1 MKENNSNSLLAVT
14 EGSLVGKKIDDCD
27 IIIDKINEIE
37 ARCLDRLESVE
48 QLLNTLKREIDYIQ
62 PRDIS

>member
-1 MKENNSNSLLAVT
+1 MKENNSLLA
-14 EGSLVGKKIDDCD
+14 EGSLIDKKIDETD

>member
-1 MKENNSNSLLAVT
+1 MKENNSLLA
-14 EGSLVGKKIDDCD
+14 EGSLIDKKIDETD

-48 QLLNTLKREIDYIQ
+48 QLLNTLKREIDYKH

>member
-1 MKENNSNSLLAVT
+1 MKENNSLLAVA
-14 EGSLVGKKIDDCD
+14 EGSLIGKKIDETD
-27 IIIDKINEIE
+27 IIINKINEIE

>member
-1 MKENNSNSLLAVT
+1 MKENNSLLAVA
-14 EGSLVGKKIDDCD
+14 EGSLIGKKIDETD

>member
-1 MKENNSNSLLAVT
+1 MKENNSLLA
-14 EGSLVGKKIDDCD
+14 EGSLIGKKIDETD

-48 QLLNTLKREIDYIQ
+48 QLLNTLKREIDYKQ